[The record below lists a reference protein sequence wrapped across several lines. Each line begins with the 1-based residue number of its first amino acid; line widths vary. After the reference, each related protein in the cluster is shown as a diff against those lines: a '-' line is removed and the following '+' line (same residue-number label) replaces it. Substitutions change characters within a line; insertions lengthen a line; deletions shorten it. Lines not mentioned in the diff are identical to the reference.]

1 MHQRG
6 DVNEFN
12 DYGEIDMPGIDL
24 SGGAAREQS
33 QERSEAFATAAD
45 RVDDVTFDC
54 RIECRGLL
62 RDARLDLLKVR
73 LN

>member
-6 DVNEFN
+6 DVNELN

-24 SGGAAREQS
+24 SGGAAGKQS
-33 QERSEAFATAAD
+33 QQRPKTFAPAAD
-45 RVDDVTFDC
+45 SVDDVTFDC
-54 RIECRGLL
+54 WIECRGLL
-62 RDARLDLLKVR
+62 RDARLDLLKVW